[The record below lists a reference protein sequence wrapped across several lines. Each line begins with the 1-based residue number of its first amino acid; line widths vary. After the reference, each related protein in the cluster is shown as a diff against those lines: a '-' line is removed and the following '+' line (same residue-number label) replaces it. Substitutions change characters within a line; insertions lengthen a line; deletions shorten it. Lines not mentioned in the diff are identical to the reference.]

1 MRNLFVTPHVMYNN
15 ARPKVVDV
23 VYRKTSGHH
32 SNPGSS
38 FNTTS
43 SPPPWRIIPEQA
55 GGGLLLDVGCH
66 ALDILEYMVGAPLE
80 NVRGDACARGT
91 ELVRVR
97 CSRIVPRCYNKKYSG
112 KNKKKSPLTSCVRSC
127 VRHCMPQ
134 YGARLPPPHT
144 HFPPLV
150 VSLVRSSNGL

>member
-1 MRNLFVTPHVMYNN
+1 MYNN

-97 CSRIVPRCYNKKYSG
+97 CSRIVPRCYNKKYSATTNLIRLWNSEG
-112 KNKKKSPLTSCVRSC
+112 SPKNKIKKNQRTNGNDRMGTSKWCCLIITYVIIIIN
-127 VRHCMPQ
+127 
-134 YGARLPPPHT
+134 
-144 HFPPLV
+144 F
-150 VSLVRSSNGL
+150 SSV